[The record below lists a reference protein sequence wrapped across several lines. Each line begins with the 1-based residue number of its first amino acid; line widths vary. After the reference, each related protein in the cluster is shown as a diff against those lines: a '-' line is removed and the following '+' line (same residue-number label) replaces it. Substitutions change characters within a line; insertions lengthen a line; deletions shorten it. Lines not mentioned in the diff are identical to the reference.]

1 VAVPLHRLEDTE
13 AAAALEERQVVFN
26 AAVAAVA
33 GITVEVSTTA
43 VSTEVE
49 QLETT
54 PSTTIG
60 MCQTY
65 LFL

>member
-1 VAVPLHRLEDTE
+1 M
-13 AAAALEERQVVFN
+13 VFN
-26 AAVAAVA
+26 GTVAAVA

-54 PSTTIG
+54 ASTTIG
-60 MCQTY
+60 MCLTY

>member
-1 VAVPLHRLEDTE
+1 M
-13 AAAALEERQVVFN
+13 VFN
-26 AAVAAVA
+26 GTVAAVA